1 MPISK
6 RTISGGWRSA
16 LLVAGLTILAA
27 VGTAGSTQAEQSI
40 KVGKAVPVSFAFVP
54 LDVGVKA
61 GIFAKHGL
69 NIQIFAFQGSGK
81 LQQAIAANSID
92 IALGAGPEF
101 QAAAKGSPSL
111 AVAEIVDAPRA
122 LVLIAMPNG
131 PSKLEDFKGQ
141 KIGISGRHS
150 LTDWLAGEIATK
162 MGWPQDSI
170 QRVALGAE
178 AGNIAALK
186 AGQIDGAVVDV
197 GVANLLVSKGEAKI
211 VASFGDIVGKNFIT
225 HIIEVNKE
233 YPKKHGKIITAFI
246 AGWFESVAYM
256 KAHKEESV
264 KIAAPVMGVP
274 ESVAAATYDQVMPM
288 FTTKGTFQKDGLAR
302 LNQSFVDM
310 GSLPAK
316 VDLSKYYTEAYLP
329 PEAK

>member
-1 MPISK
+1 M
-6 RTISGGWRSA
+6 TISRWIRFGGWYSTVFA
-16 LLVAGLTILAA
+16 AGLSILAVAGMASSTRAA
-27 VGTAGSTQAEQSI
+27 ESI
-40 KVGKAVPVSFAFVP
+40 KVGKAVPGSFSFIP
-54 LDVGVKA
+54 LDVGIKA

-69 NIQIFAFQGSGK
+69 KIQIVAFQGSGK
-81 LQQAIAANSID
+81 LQQAIASKSID

-122 LVLIAMPNG
+122 LVLVAMPNG
-131 PSKLEDFKGQ
+131 PSKLADLKGK
-141 KIGISGRHS
+141 KIGISGRRS

-162 MGWPQDSI
+162 MGWPQSSI

-186 AGQIDGAVVDV
+186 AGQIDAAVVDV
-197 GVANLLVSKGEAKI
+197 GVANLLVSKKQGKI

-233 YPKKHGKIITAFI
+233 YPKKHAKIITAFI
-246 AGWFESVAYM
+246 SGWFESVAYM
-256 KAHKEESV
+256 KAHKAESV

-274 ESVAAATYDQVMPM
+274 EPVAAATYDQVMSM
-288 FTTKGTFQKDGLAR
+288 FTSKGTFQKAGLER
-302 LNQSFVDM
+302 LNQSFVDI